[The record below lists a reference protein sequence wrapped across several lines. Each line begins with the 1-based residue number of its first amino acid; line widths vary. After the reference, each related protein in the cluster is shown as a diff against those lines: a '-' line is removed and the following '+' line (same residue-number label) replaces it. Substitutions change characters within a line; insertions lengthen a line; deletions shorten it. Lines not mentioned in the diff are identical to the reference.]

1 MALLAAVV
9 VALAL
14 AAPASAAAPNYILV
28 TGPGLDRPAL
38 LGDWDE
44 NLALLSALASAPR
57 ANNTVVRRLAR
68 RVRFR
73 LAEFWAWGEESPP
86 TRARDANQFGWFY
99 PAHGRQPGVF
109 RVMVD
114 GTAAPRIAP
123 SPALAILALHGIPT
137 RR

>member
-1 MALLAAVV
+1 VV

-28 TGPGLDRPAL
+28 TGPGLERPAL

-44 NLALLSALASAPR
+44 NLALLSALADAPSANR
-57 ANNTVVRRLAR
+57 AVVRRLAR
-68 RVRFR
+68 RARFR
-73 LAEFWAWGEESPP
+73 LAEFWAWGDRPPP
-86 TRARDANQFGWFY
+86 TRASDAGQFGWFY
-99 PAHGRQPGVF
+99 PAHGRQPAVF

-123 SPALAILALHGIPT
+123 SRALAILAGHGVPI